1 MDVAASSSSLEGLDV
16 DPDSSLFDTHQ
27 YLFDVVLYIDE
38 AHHAATMIFA
48 IIGVVFNLLL
58 MAVVVFSKELHHRR
72 IFIWLGIG
80 FSNILVL
87 SSHVLLSK
95 SVVWGSSSSE
105 RSLYFWFVTLSV
117 VVQMFNVFYAALER
131 HVCINYS
138 NLHQTAVFSTISI
151 ILVQLTSYIPVFIV
165 LGILNINYFKEL
177 SHPLAFESW
186 YFQLVTSL
194 FFGFMLPIY
203 LFGQM
208 VLTKNKKNQDEPSIE
223 TGIQQPNLNN
233 EEEAHETKSK
243 SPMVVLI
250 GNNEISRLDFKAA
263 QNFYF
268 FVKMH
273 FIFICLH
280 NKKVSSSENQEPAG
294 SEDECSF
301 VIKAFYFTGAFLDC
315 FYSSIANPAA
325 FLFFTLVKEGGTIND
340 DGK

>member
-38 AHHAATMIFA
+38 AHHASSMIFA

-58 MAVVVFSKELHHRR
+58 MAVVVCSKVLHHRR
-72 IFIWLGIG
+72 ILIWIGIG
-80 FSNILVL
+80 VTNILVL
-87 SSHVLLSK
+87 ASHVLLSK

-105 RSLYFWFVTLSV
+105 RSLCFWFVTLSV

-131 HVCINYS
+131 HVCINYP

-151 ILVQLTSYIPVFIV
+151 IIVQLTPYIPVFVV

-177 SHPLAFESW
+177 SQPLAFESW

-194 FFGFMLPIY
+194 FFGFVLPFY

-208 VLTKNKKNQDEPSIE
+208 VLTKTKKNRAEPSVE
-223 TGIQQPNLNN
+223 TGNQQPNLNI
-233 EEEAHETKSK
+233 EEPTHQTTSK
-243 SPMVVLI
+243 SSIVLI
-250 GNNEISRLDFKAA
+250 GNNEISKLDFKAA

-273 FIFICLH
+273 FIFMALKLILLIRIFICLH
-280 NKKVSSSENQEPAG
+280 NKKALLSSNQEPG
-294 SEDECSF
+294 SEDECFF
-301 VIKAFYFTGAFLDC
+301 VIKAFYFTGAFLDG
-315 FYSSIANPAA
+315 FY
-325 FLFFTLVKEGGTIND
+325 
-340 DGK
+340 